1 MKFTKLL
8 MITWKSELYFSMHL
22 KQLMCLGTKTL
33 YSNESK
39 AIYQIRFSLTSFRK
53 QQVVLKRQA
62 SPWASME
69 AGVPQGS
76 MLEPLLFSTYI
87 NDLFDYLPTT
97 AKLFADDTS
106 LFSLAQIINIY
117 ASHLN
122 INFSKISN
130 SAFQQKM
137 SFNPDTSK

>member
-1 MKFTKLL
+1 
-8 MITWKSELYFSMHL
+8 
-22 KQLMCLGTKTL
+22 
-33 YSNESK
+33 
-39 AIYQIRFSLTSFRK
+39 
-53 QQVVLKRQA
+53 
-62 SPWASME
+62 ME

-106 LFSLAQIINIY
+106 LFSLAQNINIY

-130 SAFQQKM
+130 SVFQWKM
-137 SFNPDTSK
+137 SFNPDASK